1 MIYRNHRSQ
10 VHRHQVSMYLALTHF
25 AARRLSSAGIPDN
38 RITIKPNFVDL
49 PRAADQTFDRSDR
62 FVFVGRLAE
71 EKGVRVLLDAWRGLP
86 NVPLLLVGDGPLRME
101 LEGYV
106 RRNALPVEFAGAR
119 PRSDVAMLLRT
130 ACAAVVPSLCFEGG
144 VPLTLLEAMAT
155 GTPVIAS
162 CLGGIPEL
170 VTHNVDGLLF
180 EPGNSAE
187 LSALVRRLRADR
199 SLQLE
204 LARRGV
210 RTVQRVH
217 GRQANLEMLLGIY
230 ASVCGAHASPP

>member
-1 MIYRNHRSQ
+1 
-10 VHRHQVSMYLALTHF
+10 
-25 AARRLSSAGIPDN
+25 
-38 RITIKPNFVDL
+38 
-49 PRAADQTFDRSDR
+49 
-62 FVFVGRLAE
+62 
-71 EKGVRVLLDAWRGLP
+71 
-86 NVPLLLVGDGPLRME
+86 
-101 LEGYV
+101 
-106 RRNALPVEFAGAR
+106 
-119 PRSDVAMLLRT
+119 
-130 ACAAVVPSLCFEGG
+130 